1 MLKLKIKP
9 TGNLSLQEIKCYNMN
24 VSTDLSYLSGRTS
37 CYNSLADGELINV
50 VNNNNKFSNL
60 CKVNTENVRVQGKV
74 LLSVVLDIKTA
85 FSKDIEKKYVE
96 YVEYKGV
103 YSYGYIPESSTTLEF
118 SVDGRMYY
126 AGENDTKITIDTFEY
141 IEDGKVVIEGNEYNV
156 GVDDNETFIYEKKYS
171 DRLVKEDSIGK
182 STIVDI
188 IYTPNEWKRETKFKI
203 LKQDNS
209 ELLVEDV
216 LFGAYEHYI
225 VYNGENYNLHY
236 MYSADTYM
244 GYGVEIKE
252 GEITNYYSNIIRA
265 EYDGDGNTGYDVN
278 ESYEGSLLALSDNA
292 DIETNPELFYE
303 IHDNIISPRNNG
315 NFVFIITKSEKTSLN
330 EGSVIIAKSNGPVKT
345 RLYAESG
352 ETYNSETDENEVYE
366 YVIYLNEK
374 YIIQPNIYSAIT
386 VSGNEYRVMLDDD
399 GNRYAFING
408 NKVTLDASG
417 KPTNKMYYSTNN
429 TNVKYGINE
438 NGYEISG
445 FSGVTINGKVHK
457 VISETETRVVP
468 NSLEPIEITENYIE
482 IKEDITYEL
491 TVGSKDGA
499 NTYICFPTVK
509 DEEFHTNDEI
519 AAIKKQEVDT
529 LVRNKENFTF
539 YVRNDIFGE
548 EPIYPE
554 TYVCYASEEQRP
566 VTSIDKLDIS
576 LYKVNSYANIKLPV
590 VNKIANDILRQD
602 VISNYYTN
610 EIKDN
615 SLTNIVDMEKDIYYP
630 VWEKSKDIYEPI
642 TNIRFNLHFRTRDID
657 NWKVIEDYTEDSNN
671 MTNWFITDYP
681 FYKKILE
688 DEKGVTLQNSSDLIA
703 YLNFTTNEA
712 KNRAKKIGKS
722 FLRLSFYS
730 TNNPKTQVLLGTST
744 VFMDDS
750 LLCKKVKSNQKSANN
765 GKFIKTMEYNDNS
778 TSESSYT
785 SSYITADSELCNNS
799 SLSICDISKNEDFR
813 LSSRFNIY
821 DKNMSN
827 TSSEGFYFYMFREYA
842 NNLRPLTIYMKVDF
856 NHAGIGKTIPFML
869 PRQNVNGEDIPL
881 YIHEHYDLTI
891 LKEGFGLK
899 DIYKQIYIPI
909 NVKFDEKT
917 NRYVY
922 YLPANLRE
930 NGVLNVSD
938 DIMEFNLF
946 EIKFKD
952 ES

>member
-9 TGNLSLQEIKCYNMN
+9 TGNLSLQEIQCYNMN

-85 FSKDIEKKYVE
+85 FSKGKEKK

-103 YSYGYIPESSTTLEF
+103 YSYAYTPPSSNTLTF
-118 SVDGRMYY
+118 IVGNIIYY
-126 AGENDTKITIDTFEY
+126 ADENDTEITIDTFEY
-141 IEDGKVVIEGNEYNV
+141 IEDSKVAIEGNEYNV
-156 GVDDNETFIYEKKYS
+156 GIENDETFIYEKKYS
-171 DRLVKEDSIGK
+171 DRLVKNQYIGK
-182 STIVDI
+182 TKIVDI
-188 IYTPNEWKRETKFKI
+188 IYTPNEWERETKFKI
-203 LKQDNS
+203 LRQDNS

-225 VYNGENYNLHY
+225 IYNGENYNLH
-236 MYSADTYM
+236 DTHS
-244 GYGVEIKE
+244 GYGVDI
-252 GEITNYYSNIIRA
+252 GEECYTNIIRA

-278 ESYEGSLLALSDNA
+278 ESYEGSLLVLSNGNV

-345 RLYAESG
+345 RLYVEDG
-352 ETYNSETDENEVYE
+352 ND

-374 YIIQPNIYSAIT
+374 YSVQDNIYSAIT

-399 GNRYAFING
+399 GNLYAFING

-417 KPTNKMYYSTNN
+417 RPINKMYYSTNG
-429 TNVKYGINE
+429 TEVKYGINE
-438 NGYEISG
+438 SGYEISG

-468 NSLEPIEITENYIE
+468 NSLESIEITEHYIE

-509 DEEFHTNDEI
+509 DEDFHTNDEI

-554 TYVCYASEEQRP
+554 TYVCYASEEQRS

-630 VWEKSKDIYEPI
+630 VWEKSEGIYEPI

-657 NWKVIEDYTEDSNN
+657 NWKVIEDYIEDSND
-671 MTNWFITDYP
+671 MTNWFVTDYP
-681 FYKKILE
+681 FYKKIL
-688 DEKGVTLQNSSDLIA
+688 DGDNAKYLQNTSDLIA

-750 LLCKKVKSNQKSANN
+750 LLCKKVKSNQKSA
-765 GKFIKTMEYNDNS
+765 GSGRFIKTMEYNENAD
-778 TSESSYT
+778 ESGYT
-785 SSYITADSELCNNS
+785 SSYITADSELCNKS
-799 SLSICDISKNEDFR
+799 SLVNCEIKQNEEFR

-842 NNLRPLTIYMKVDF
+842 NNLHPLTIYMKVDF

-869 PRQNVNGEDIPL
+869 PRKFTNDEIGEPL
-881 YIHEHYDLTI
+881 YIDNDLDT
-891 LKEGFGLK
+891 LKKGFGLK
-899 DIYKQIYIPI
+899 DIYRQIYIPI
-909 NVKFDEKT
+909 HVIFDTKT

-922 YLPANLRE
+922 YLPDKLRE

-952 ES
+952 ESNESNQ